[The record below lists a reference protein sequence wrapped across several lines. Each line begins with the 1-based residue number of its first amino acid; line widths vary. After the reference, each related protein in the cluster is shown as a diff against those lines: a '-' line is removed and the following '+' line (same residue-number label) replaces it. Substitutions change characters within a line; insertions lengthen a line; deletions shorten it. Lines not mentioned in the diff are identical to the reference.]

1 MKLVVSCQRIAV
13 SREKIASSAAS
24 VQDRCQYPERGA
36 NMPAIAFDK
45 IDKALLTELQDD
57 GSLTSEKLS
66 ERVGLSASAIHRRV
80 RRLEKAGVI
89 ERRIAVVN
97 PQSVGRGALFLAGI
111 EVERERP
118 DLVEKLRSWIRAEPS
133 IQQAYYV
140 TGSADYVL
148 LITAP
153 DIAAFDQLM
162 SELMAANPNVRRF
175 TTNVVMSSIKRGLYV
190 PVD

>member
-1 MKLVVSCQRIAV
+1 
-13 SREKIASSAAS
+13 
-24 VQDRCQYPERGA
+24 
-36 NMPAIAFDK
+36 MPSISLDK
-45 IDKALLTELQDD
+45 IDRTLLAELQRD
-57 GSLTSEKLS
+57 GSLTSERLS
-66 ERVGLSASAIHRRV
+66 ERVPLSPSAIHRRV
-80 RRLEKAGVI
+80 RRLEQAGVI

-118 DLVEKLRSWIRAEPS
+118 DLVDKLRNWIRAEPS

-148 LITAP
+148 LITAS

-190 PVD
+190 PID

>member
-1 MKLVVSCQRIAV
+1 
-13 SREKIASSAAS
+13 
-24 VQDRCQYPERGA
+24 
-36 NMPAIAFDK
+36 MPAIALDK
-45 IDKALLTELQDD
+45 IDRSLLAELQLD

-97 PQSVGRGALFLAGI
+97 PEAIGRSALFLVGI
-111 EVERERP
+111 EVEREQR
-118 DLVEKLRSWIRAEPS
+118 DLVEKLRRWIRSEPA

-148 LITAP
+148 VVTAP
-153 DIAAFDQLM
+153 DIASFDALM

-190 PVD
+190 PIE

>member
-1 MKLVVSCQRIAV
+1 MVATTL
-13 SREKIASSAAS
+13 
-24 VQDRCQYPERGA
+24 
-36 NMPAIAFDK
+36 DK
-45 IDKALLTELQDD
+45 IDRSLLAELQED
-57 GSLTSEKLS
+57 GSLTAEKLS
-66 ERVGLSASAIHRRV
+66 ERVGLSASAIHRRI
-80 RRLEKAGVI
+80 RRLEQANVI

-97 PQSVGRGALFLAGI
+97 PESVGRSALFLVGI
-111 EVERERP
+111 EVEREQR
-118 DLVEKLRSWIRAEPS
+118 DLVEKLRRWIRAEPS

-162 SELMAANPNVRRF
+162 SDLMAANPNVRRF

-190 PVD
+190 PID